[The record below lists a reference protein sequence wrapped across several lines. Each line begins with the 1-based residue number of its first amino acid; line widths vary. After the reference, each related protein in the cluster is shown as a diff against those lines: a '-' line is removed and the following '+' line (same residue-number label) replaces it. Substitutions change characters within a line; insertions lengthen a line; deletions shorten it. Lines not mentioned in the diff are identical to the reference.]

1 VVETDVTRWFPRGS
15 HVRDS
20 YERIRESLSGISPM
34 NVVVRA
40 TGSPVTAPETLVAL
54 DGLASFLDSLPEVG
68 KAISIADPIR
78 QLHAGFAGP
87 SAGGLP
93 TSAALIEQYLLLL
106 GSIDYLEDL
115 LAFDRSSAN
124 VIMRVDHNGSEHLLN
139 VAAQAEE
146 WWRTNGPPGTEART
160 TGIMYEFARAQDEIA
175 FGQVRGL
182 SFALAVILIL
192 MIAIYRSP
200 RIAAIAMIPNV
211 LPLVLVFGF
220 LGLAAVPMD
229 AGIIVSGCLI
239 LGIAVDDTLHLVS
252 SYRDGCQRGEDGLTS
267 LSGALRHVLTP
278 VFLTTVVI
286 GLGFSVLAFSSF
298 AFVRNL
304 GILVVCVMVICFL
317 ADLLLLPS
325 LLIRFGRAR

>member
-1 VVETDVTRWFPRGS
+1 MSNALPRLATREP
-15 HVRDS
+15 
-20 YERIRESLSGISPM
+20 I
-34 NVVVRA
+34 
-40 TGSPVTAPETLVAL
+40 AP
-54 DGLASFLDSLPEVG
+54 
-68 KAISIADPIR
+68 
-78 QLHAGFAGP
+78 GP
-87 SAGGLP
+87 
-93 TSAALIEQYLLLL
+93 
-106 GSIDYLEDL
+106 
-115 LAFDRSSAN
+115 
-124 VIMRVDHNGSEHLLN
+124 
-139 VAAQAEE
+139 
-146 WWRTNGPPGTEART
+146 
-160 TGIMYEFARAQDEIA
+160 
-175 FGQVRGL
+175 
-182 SFALAVILIL
+182 
-192 MIAIYRSP
+192 
-200 RIAAIAMIPNV
+200 MIPNV

-252 SYRDGCQRGEDGLTS
+252 SYRDGRQRGEDGLAS